1 MMVSLRFC
9 LTLHRIVPPR
19 FKLGCLTQLILIAVI
34 GVGVYLATIAIF
46 APWSYYLGGRFHIV
60 PGWQGVGTM
69 HTASGDYALQLL
81 ISPQPGGRTFNF
93 PYFRGWGT
101 LCTPR
106 GERYSMRVSA
116 SMFDHPGANT
126 NGERMEI
133 TMYSRPWNYRLTSN
147 DGRPR
152 LTFRGRW
159 QNPNLVVDDGGTLS
173 RAFLPDNT
181 VYHGPPS
188 RQPQAREALSLTL
201 HEIPWTS
208 WLADCR
214 TSH

>member
-1 MMVSLRFC
+1 M
-9 LTLHRIVPPR
+9 
-19 FKLGCLTQLILIAVI
+19 LIPVI
-34 GVGVYLATIAIF
+34 GIALYAATIAIF

-60 PGWQGVGTM
+60 PGWQGAGTM
-69 HTASGDYALQLL
+69 HTASGDYVLQLF
-81 ISPQPGGRTFNF
+81 ISPQPGGRTFNL
-93 PYFRGWGT
+93 PYFGGSAT

-106 GERYSMRVSA
+106 GERYTMRVSA
-116 SMFDHPGANT
+116 GMSEHPGTDT
-126 NGERMEI
+126 NGQHMGI
-133 TMYSRPWNYRLTSN
+133 DMYSRPWNYQLTN

-152 LTFRGRW
+152 LSFRGRW

-188 RQPQAREALSLTL
+188 RQPRARETVSLVL
-201 HEIPWTS
+201 HEIPWTA

-214 TSH
+214 TVK

>member
-1 MMVSLRFC
+1 M
-9 LTLHRIVPPR
+9 PPR
-19 FKLGCLTQLILIAVI
+19 LRLGCLPSLVLILAVAALLF
-34 GVGVYLATIAIF
+34 LATDAVF
-46 APWSYYLGGRFHIV
+46 APWSYFLGGRFHLL
-60 PGWQGVGTM
+60 PLWQGAGTM
-69 HTASGDYALQLL
+69 HTASGDYVLELF
-81 ISPQPGGRTFNF
+81 ISPEPGGRTFNF

-116 SMFDHPGANT
+116 SMFDHPGVDT

-133 TMYSRPWNYRLTSN
+133 TMYARPWNYSLTGS

-181 VYHGPPS
+181 VYRGPAS
-188 RQPQAREALSLTL
+188 RQPPARETVSLVL
-201 HEIPWTS
+201 HETPWR
-208 WLADCR
+208 WLSDCR
-214 TSH
+214 TVR